1 MPSRD
6 ALSKC
11 DGGLGPWSCSS
22 TSQAWIESSMRFS
35 VDLTKTGKPTP
46 SNYLH
51 RQLDVTFRG
60 IRNDRRKTP
69 GLKTR
74 AKAIAHLKGGCC
86 SPPLQR
92 RGLLQG
98 HPPRCNFRLPYFR
111 SRNRA
116 VNLAKRLP
124 EVCGS
129 EGLAASAVSFTFFI
143 APGG

>member
-1 MPSRD
+1 
-6 ALSKC
+6 
-11 DGGLGPWSCSS
+11 
-22 TSQAWIESSMRFS
+22 
-35 VDLTKTGKPTP
+35 
-46 SNYLH
+46 
-51 RQLDVTFRG
+51 
-60 IRNDRRKTP
+60 
-69 GLKTR
+69 
-74 AKAIAHLKGGCC
+74 LKGGCC

-143 APGG
+143 APGGNGIRMSCPASR